1 MQNEQVYQEIQ
12 YLKDKAK
19 ISDFGGISK
28 EKVCDKDKSRVTVPV
43 DRVYDE

>member
-1 MQNEQVYQEIQ
+1 MNKFTDKYNSK
-12 YLKDKAK
+12 KDYTK

-28 EKVCDKDKSRVTVPV
+28 EKVCDQDKSRVTVPV